1 MKSKLTVRQKPMKN
15 RSRLFLIYTAA
26 FLLCAAG
33 VYACFI
39 VKGRSLV
46 VSGDGWK
53 QHFTAFV
60 YFGQYGRTVLRT
72 LLTEHQLV
80 LPQWNFSLGYGG
92 DILTTL
98 HYYVIGDPLD
108 LLSIAC
114 PTRYAVYLYSFLSL
128 FRLYLA
134 GLGFG
139 AFCRYKMQGAPLPV
153 AVGSVCYVFFT
164 YSFLMVARHPFFAL
178 PMVYLP
184 LLLLGVEQVLAKR
197 RPYLLIVTVFLAA
210 VSNFYFFYMLAIIT
224 AIYTVYRLCCLYD
237 RHSAKQAVGGLLQVT
252 LWAVVGALM
261 SAAILLPVVLA
272 FMNDTRTAGYQFN
285 WFYDAKFYKNFL
297 STYFTSS
304 SELGSQTYLGFNAI
318 AFPAIC
324 LLFFKRK
331 PEEKPM
337 RILFILSTLLLL
349 FPAFGWLLNGL
360 SYATNRWIW
369 AYSLLVAYIVTTQW
383 KKLRHITV
391 GQAVACVG
399 ALALYSLL
407 AIPLMTTDTRNVG
420 VSVLLAFLLVIVCM
434 FGPKMPKKYM
444 APVLALVLVFTSF
457 AGNAAYFYSH
467 HGQNH
472 IARYVSYSDVN
483 KKLKSTAARK
493 VKKATKNDDSF
504 YRYSGDK
511 VNYNE
516 ALTAGMNG
524 TSFYW
529 SLQNKHLTQFITE
542 TEQPAN
548 AAYMIRSFNSS
559 AALNAVNS
567 VKYYAKRSKTALPYG
582 FTKISGKVYQN
593 ENALPLGYTTA
604 HVITR
609 AEYEKLSSLEK
620 QQTLLQGVVLD
631 SVPTGMTATKPTF
644 TDKSLPY
651 TIVGNDDA
659 AVEGQ
664 KLHIYK
670 KKGSVTIQFTGS
682 AAQETYLRFTLKNY
696 TDYPAYTYYK
706 TQENDPLH
714 RYSTEKW
721 NKKDEIDQNLV
732 KISARK
738 FRLPSSLNLRFSAQT
753 ESGKTYKTNTL
764 TCYSDAYV
772 RYTGAKTYLVGLG
785 YTDSAKKSITITFD
799 ERGIYDLADIEVL
812 EQPVDDAKA
821 QIAALSADTMQN
833 VQMRANAITG
843 TVDLKETKILCLSI
857 PYSNGWTA
865 TVDGKKAELLQA
877 NTAFSA
883 LALEP
888 GKHTVELH
896 YHTPYLRT
904 GACLSAAGVAAF
916 AALIVITEISRKKKK
931 QHPAG

>member
-1 MKSKLTVRQKPMKN
+1 MKSKLTVRRKPMKN
-15 RSRLFLIYTAA
+15 RNRLFLIYTAA

-407 AIPLMTTDTRNVG
+407 AIPLMTTDTRNIG
-420 VSVLLAFLLVIVCM
+420 VSVLLAFLIIVLCALA
-434 FGPKMPKKYM
+434 PKFKKKHL
-444 APVLALVLVFTSF
+444 ATALVLVLVLTSF
-457 AGNAAYFYSH
+457 TGNAAYFYSH

>member
-1 MKSKLTVRQKPMKN
+1 MERNTMN
-15 RSRLFLIYTAA
+15 I
-26 FLLCAAG
+26 
-33 VYACFI
+33 
-39 VKGRSLV
+39 
-46 VSGDGWK
+46 
-53 QHFTAFV
+53 
-60 YFGQYGRTVLRT
+60 RTR
-72 LLTEHQLV
+72 
-80 LPQWNFSLGYGG
+80 
-92 DILTTL
+92 
-98 HYYVIGDPLD
+98 
-108 LLSIAC
+108 
-114 PTRYAVYLYSFLSL
+114 
-128 FRLYLA
+128 
-134 GLGFG
+134 
-139 AFCRYKMQGAPLPV
+139 M
-153 AVGSVCYVFFT
+153 
-164 YSFLMVARHPFFAL
+164 
-178 PMVYLP
+178 
-184 LLLLGVEQVLAKR
+184 
-197 RPYLLIVTVFLAA
+197 
-210 VSNFYFFYMLAIIT
+210 
-224 AIYTVYRLCCLYD
+224 
-237 RHSAKQAVGGLLQVT
+237 
-252 LWAVVGALM
+252 
-261 SAAILLPVVLA
+261 
-272 FMNDTRTAGYQFN
+272 
-285 WFYDAKFYKNFL
+285 
-297 STYFTSS
+297 
-304 SELGSQTYLGFNAI
+304 
-318 AFPAIC
+318 
-324 LLFFKRK
+324 
-331 PEEKPM
+331 
-337 RILFILSTLLLL
+337 
-349 FPAFGWLLNGL
+349 
-360 SYATNRWIW
+360 
-369 AYSLLVAYIVTTQW
+369 
-383 KKLRHITV
+383 
-391 GQAVACVG
+391 
-399 ALALYSLL
+399 
-407 AIPLMTTDTRNVG
+407 
-420 VSVLLAFLLVIVCM
+420 
-434 FGPKMPKKYM
+434 
-444 APVLALVLVFTSF
+444 LALVLVFTSF

-772 RYTGAKTYLVGLG
+772 RYTGAKTYLVGLV
-785 YTDSAKKSITITFD
+785 YTARAKKRITTTFD
-799 ERGIYDLADIEVL
+799 ERGINDRADIEAVL
-812 EQPVDDAKA
+812 YTHLRPTE
-821 QIAALSADTMQN
+821 
-833 VQMRANAITG
+833 
-843 TVDLKETKILCLSI
+843 TVLDLVCR
-857 PYSNGWTA
+857 
-865 TVDGKKAELLQA
+865 LL
-877 NTAFSA
+877 
-883 LALEP
+883 LE
-888 GKHTVELH
+888 
-896 YHTPYLRT
+896 
-904 GACLSAAGVAAF
+904 
-916 AALIVITEISRKKKK
+916 KKKNTEA
-931 QHPAG
+931 HRVRRRPVE